1 LPTPAVEDSSIGVQ
15 EPPANPAEIAIAEIW
30 TNLIQPIRPIGRNDI
45 FFEIGGHSL
54 MALRALNQMEQ
65 YFGVG
70 LDLRV
75 LFRSNLAEIASQ
87 LQETKSSDDIA
98 RVAGS

>member
-1 LPTPAVEDSSIGVQ
+1 VQ
-15 EPPANPAEIAIAEIW
+15 EPPANPAEKAIAEIW
-30 TNLIQPIRPIGRNDI
+30 TNLIQPVRPIGRNDI

-65 YFGVG
+65 HFGVG

-75 LFRSNLAEIASQ
+75 LFRSNLAEIAAQ
-87 LQETKSSDDIA
+87 LQETESQDSIA
-98 RVAGS
+98 SVAGS